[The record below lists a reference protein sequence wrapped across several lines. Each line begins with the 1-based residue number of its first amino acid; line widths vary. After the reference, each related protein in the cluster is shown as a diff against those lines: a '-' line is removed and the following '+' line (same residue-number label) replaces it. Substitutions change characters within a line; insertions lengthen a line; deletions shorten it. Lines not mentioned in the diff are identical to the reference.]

1 MPRQAIRQGA
11 CTECDESDD
20 NFTVTGKEVD
30 IEENTVGYTV
40 RCTCGETGTVT
51 LDPNGTTASDNIS
64 HEDAAW
70 NKEES
75 DE

>member
-1 MPRQAIRQGA
+1 
-11 CTECDESDD
+11 
-20 NFTVTGKEVD
+20 
-30 IEENTVGYTV
+30 V